1 MSLETFDDFED
12 GDVSEWN
19 TNNFN
24 IKSNKS
30 YNGTYSGGAEKNN
43 LNDRFLASR
52 SFGQK
57 VEKVEYYWYEQS
69 TSFGGATEFY
79 RNGNRICGV
88 GTTNPQW
95 IYTDVDSS
103 STFYSGD
110 GYGRWVKT
118 TVDFTSYDDYTV
130 TMKDLQSGTQ
140 KSITASKEYTGLPED
155 VRIVTASATQRLGN
169 QTVNSRGDEIDMW
182 WDEFSISPIS
192 LLKAPTNVSASV
204 SSNDVSLSWDTASGA
219 SGYNILRAP
228 SSGGSFSQIDS
239 VGSGTTSFTDTG
251 LQFNEDYAYK
261 IESFN

>member
-19 TNNFN
+19 VSQFSVGQRSFSGSFSGKTSINNVQD
-24 IKSNKS
+24 
-30 YNGTYSGGAEKNN
+30 Y
-43 LNDRFLASR
+43 FLAER
-52 SFGQK
+52 SIGTK
-57 VEKVEYYWYEQS
+57 IDKIEYYWQETS
-69 TSFGGATEFY
+69 NSFGAGVELHDGA
-79 RNGNRICGV
+79 GNRVCGT
-88 GTTNPQW
+88 GTGNPAW
-95 IYTDVDSS
+95 LYTDGNSAS
-103 STFYSGD
+103 KLYSGD
-110 GYGRWVKT
+110 GYNRWIKNT
-118 TVDFTSYDDYTV
+118 LSFDKANGNYTV
-130 TMKDLQSGTQ
+130 TFKDLSSGTTR
-140 KSITASKEYTGLPED
+140 STTASMDTIAYPSKIKP
-155 VRIVTASATQRLGN
+155 VASSSPSTLSSQAASFDHN
-169 QTVNSRGDEIDMW
+169 VDMF